1 MGSRCKSSIYAGY
14 PELELIQQGADLIL
28 SGKVVDVK
36 AAKNKIQ
43 EMIILHDKV
52 YVEQVWSV
60 CQSIHL

>member
-1 MGSRCKSSIYAGY
+1 MVSRCKSSIYSGY

-52 YVEQVWSV
+52 YVEQV
-60 CQSIHL
+60 